1 MLKPSAEDSM
11 SFIAMVW
18 TRSFIL
24 VLVATSKTCAE
35 GQKKKKFHGHWI
47 DLMNKMH
54 DLHWQQIHCRFHVYS
69 TAIIFTILNS
79 TRIIVA
85 QNTSTGLKNKTTKI

>member
-1 MLKPSAEDSM
+1 MLKPSAEDNM
-11 SFIAMVW
+11 SFAVMVW

-35 GQKKKKFHGHWI
+35 GQKKFHGHWI

-54 DLHWQQIHCRFHVYS
+54 DLYWQQIHCRFHVYS
-69 TAIIFTILNS
+69 TAIIFTILN
-79 TRIIVA
+79 IIVV
-85 QNTSTGLKNKTTKI
+85 QTTILRES